1 MLNMMTRL
9 AVTTGCLILVHMG
22 SAFAQEK
29 VKVAI
34 GQGIPFDTAFPIA
47 AVKAGI
53 FKKHGLDVEVLTTNG
68 GGETLQAVISG
79 SVDVGIAAGLT
90 GVLGAFGKGA
100 PLRVISAEGT
110 GMNESFVYVPA
121 SSPIKSMSEADGK
134 VVAFSTVGAS
144 TYSLVTGIA
153 DHYKVKPK
161 FVATGSIP
169 ATYATALSGQVDIGW
184 GAVPFGLQEMRDG
197 KIRIL
202 AWGDQAADIANQ
214 TMRVNIVNARVLE
227 ERKEMLRKFMNAYYE
242 AWDWAYASPEA
253 VKIVAETFSIA
264 PDIIEEVR
272 TKYTTRALTQLGE
285 IKNLQQTIKDAVEFK
300 YLSAPLTGEQQR
312 NLFQLD
318 AVRPVGK

>member
-1 MLNMMTRL
+1 MTSFNNNIRAGAATL
-9 AVTTGCLILVHMG
+9 LLICAVPVC
-22 SAFAQEK
+22 AQEK
-29 VKVAI
+29 LKVAV

-53 FKKHGLDVEVLTTNG
+53 FKKHGLEVELLTTNG

-79 SVDVGIAAGLT
+79 SVDIGIAAGLT
-90 GVLGAFGKGA
+90 GVMGAFAKGA

-110 GMNESFVYVPA
+110 GMIESFVYVPA
-121 SSPIKSMSEADGK
+121 NSPIKSMSEADGK

-153 DHYKVKPK
+153 NHYKVKPK

-169 ATYATALSGQVDIGW
+169 ATYSTTMSGQVDIGW

-202 AWGDQAADIANQ
+202 AWGDQAADTANQ
-214 TMRVNIVNARVLE
+214 TMRVNIVNTRVLD
-227 ERKEMLRKFMNAYYE
+227 ERKDMLRKFMAAYYE
-242 AWDWAYASPEA
+242 AWDWAYTSPEA
-253 VKIVAETFSIA
+253 VKIIAETFSIA

-300 YLSAPLTGEQQR
+300 YLSAPLTTEQQQ

-318 AVRPVGK
+318 AVRPAGK

>member
-144 TYSLVTGIA
+144 TYSLA
-153 DHYKVKPK
+153 M
-161 FVATGSIP
+161 
-169 ATYATALSGQVDIGW
+169 SGQVDIGW